1 MMGTMHC
8 NGDDGDGGGNGDAG
22 DYGGDGD
29 DGVDGIDDGG
39 DDSGDDLDDDDLK
52 QFAWLANITEWL
64 VPSSSPSSLG
74 SSSAS
79 LSFLRQWTDLTL
91 LQEKEACQK
100 IQIQIQKK

>member
-8 NGDDGDGGGNGDAG
+8 NGDGGGNGDAG

-39 DDSGDDLDDDDLK
+39 DDSGDDVDDDDLK

-64 VPSSSPSSLG
+64 VPSSSPSSLA

-91 LQEKEACQK
+91 LQEKEAC
-100 IQIQIQKK
+100 